1 MVANAVFGFIIKNQI
16 FQLSEEIMKK
26 ILIASVFIV
35 FIINITFVLS
45 INNKIL
51 EKIKYIEMVIVLTYL
66 NSTFID
72 KFINWLPIII
82 FEFGY
87 VILKNIINFN
97 TKLKF

>member
-1 MVANAVFGFIIKNQI
+1 MVTNAVFGFIIKNQI

>member
-1 MVANAVFGFIIKNQI
+1 
-16 FQLSEEIMKK
+16 MKK